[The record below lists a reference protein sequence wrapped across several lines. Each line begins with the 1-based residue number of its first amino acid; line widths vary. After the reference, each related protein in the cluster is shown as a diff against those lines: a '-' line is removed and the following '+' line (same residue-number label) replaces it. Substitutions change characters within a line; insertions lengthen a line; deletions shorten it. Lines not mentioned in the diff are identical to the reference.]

1 MKILIIFHYLILHQ
15 TYDLKPYLS
24 IIIHLIDLN
33 FFFLL
38 FNSMFEFN
46 FLINIPIINILH

>member
-1 MKILIIFHYLILHQ
+1 MKILIISHYLILHK

-24 IIIHLIDLN
+24 IIIHLKDLN

-38 FNSMFEFN
+38 FNFMFEFN
-46 FLINIPIINILH
+46 FLINIPIINIL